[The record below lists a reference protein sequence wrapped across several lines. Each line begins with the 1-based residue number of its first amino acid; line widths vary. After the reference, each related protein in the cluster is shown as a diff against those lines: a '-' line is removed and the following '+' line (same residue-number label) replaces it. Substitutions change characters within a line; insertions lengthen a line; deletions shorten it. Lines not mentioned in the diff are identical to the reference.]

1 MKAGLMLCALAL
13 LACTTGPSGSDENDS
28 PQAFET
34 VVSAFHSGIGEK
46 RRETVRDQ
54 ASWTRLWAEIHAGQT
69 PVEPPPAV
77 DFSREMLVAVA
88 LGTRPTGG
96 FAVKVRGVATRGDR
110 LEVAVLETCPPP
122 GAMVTAALTQP
133 VEVVRVPRLSQ
144 TPTFKEERETSCR

>member
-1 MKAGLMLCALAL
+1 MKAGLMLSALAL
-13 LACTTGPSGSDENDS
+13 LACATRPSGSDGNDS
-28 PQAFET
+28 AQAFET
-34 VVSAFHSGIGEK
+34 VVSAFHSGISEK
-46 RRETVRDQ
+46 RREIVRDQ

-69 PVEPPPAV
+69 PAEPAPTV
-77 DFSREMLVAVA
+77 DFSQHMLVAVA

-133 VEVVRVPRLSQ
+133 VEVVRVSRLSQ